1 MDSSLSCLIKLQ
13 KRAIWLISKDKYN
26 AHSGKLFKELNILPL
41 KQLIDFNIL
50 LFMYDVKNN
59 NLPASLCVIFIW
71 NIDVNEHYNLRNA
84 NDYLIHRKKFPFIL
98 FSVKWENFEMASKT
112 DPNRMIFKNALKLH
126 LLDSITIE
134 SCVNAHCSECFP
146 LDHNII

>member
-1 MDSSLSCLIKLQ
+1 
-13 KRAIWLISKDKYN
+13 
-26 AHSGKLFKELNILPL
+26 
-41 KQLIDFNIL
+41 
-50 LFMYDVKNN
+50 MYDVKNN
-59 NLPASLCVIFIW
+59 NLPASLSDIFIR

-84 NDYLIHRKKFPFIL
+84 NDYFIHRHKFEYLKKFPFIL
-98 FSVKWENFEMASKT
+98 FPVKWDNFEMVSKT

-134 SCVNAHCSECFP
+134 RCVDAQCSECFP